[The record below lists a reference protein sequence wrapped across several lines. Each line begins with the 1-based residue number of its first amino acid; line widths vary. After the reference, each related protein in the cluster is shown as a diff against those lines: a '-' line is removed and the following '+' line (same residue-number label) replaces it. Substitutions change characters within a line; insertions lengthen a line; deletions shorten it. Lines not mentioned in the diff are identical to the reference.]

1 MNPVKWVIFLISLL
15 VVSTTWF
22 KGFERGFKKSPL
34 TFIFATTNLILFIML
49 SYALPYSIWWLMHI
63 WRW

>member
-15 VVSTTWF
+15 VVSIVWF
-22 KGFERGFKKSPL
+22 KAFERNLKSPL
-34 TFIFATTNLILFIML
+34 TLIFATTNLILFIML
-49 SYALPYSIWWLMHI
+49 SYALPYATWWLMHI

>member
-15 VVSTTWF
+15 VVSATWF
-22 KGFERGFKKSPL
+22 KAFEKVLKTNLL
-34 TFIFATTNLILFIML
+34 TCIFAITTLILFIML
-49 SYALPYSIWWLMHI
+49 SYTLPYATWWLMHI